1 MIFKL
6 DRKVRKGERS
16 DKMTCKS
23 KSKAYICKS
32 VKIHFKYIPSSL
44 STAEDWQ
51 EGVACNDAV
60 GVAAAAHCLPRS
72 LRVPKANLPEIA
84 AEDIVLKVMPAS
96 NQLTTV
102 SLQHVEAMML
112 SQ

>member
-1 MIFKL
+1 MQ
-6 DRKVRKGERS
+6 
-16 DKMTCKS
+16 
-23 KSKAYICKS
+23 S
-32 VKIHFKYIPSSL
+32 VTIHFKYIPSSL

-51 EGVACNDAV
+51 EGVACKEAV
-60 GVAAAAHCLPRS
+60 GVAAATHCLPRS

-96 NQLTTV
+96 NQLTV